1 MKELK
6 IGDLVLTSAST
17 YEAVY
22 SFGHYHPKLEAN
34 FLKITTSS
42 PFSKPLEISEQHML
56 FVNGRAI
63 PASLVRIGDLLSLA
77 TPKTSSTVRVERK
90 IGTVVRQGV
99 YAPFT
104 PSGTLVVNKIL
115 ASTFVAFQV
124 SDVVMLGGGRIRT
137 PLTFQWLAHTFE
149 SLHRTICSV
158 APRVCQRE
166 RYSSNGVSL

>member
-1 MKELK
+1 
-6 IGDLVLTSAST
+6 
-17 YEAVY
+17 
-22 SFGHYHPKLEAN
+22 
-34 FLKITTSS
+34 
-42 PFSKPLEISEQHML
+42 ML

-77 TPKTSSTVRVERK
+77 TPKTSSTVRVEKK

-104 PSGTLVVNKIL
+104 PSGTLVVNKML

-137 PLTFQWLAHTFE
+137 PLTFPWLAHTFE

-166 RYSSNGVSL
+166 RYSSNGVSLWVYLPFKVTEWVFANFPMLSAVALVLFPTLLVCWAAWSSGLRTKRI